1 MTDYFAEYKE
11 ALRKADEKRFGSL
24 SWLKA
29 EADVRKVFF
38 AGLKANEPHIVCD
51 AVEALLRMVEDDEP
65 AATIIK
71 FYEQIKE
78 SNPAAAKEALEL
90 LEVEE
95 DVVNFFRK

>member
-1 MTDYFAEYKE
+1 MTEYWADYKE

-29 EADVRKVFF
+29 EADVRKAFF
-38 AGLKANEPHIVCD
+38 AGLKANEPHIVSD
-51 AVEALLRMVEDDEP
+51 AVEGLLRMVEDDEP
-65 AATIIK
+65 VATIIK

-78 SNPAAAKEALEL
+78 CNPMAAREALEL

-95 DVVNFFRK
+95 EVVNIFRR